1 MNIPPWLGKIF
12 RFTMFRLLENE
23 FVKLPHGMI
32 WPSPSMQIEKPENF
46 MKASIFFLLFSMGVL
61 KPMPLADQVAGF
73 FEVLYLISEEC
84 KMRPAWA
91 CPQST

>member
-1 MNIPPWLGKIF
+1 
-12 RFTMFRLLENE
+12 MFRLLENE
-23 FVKLPHGMI
+23 FVKICDHGMI